1 MDKKLD
7 DFFGDPGS
15 VQAMIATLRD
25 TAAKAV
31 AQEIEAHK
39 KIWKDKSPEE
49 QKLAREQAVVWA
61 TRHTGHRVLC
71 PACESPAIIR
81 GSRQGT
87 VTTLVGEDEV
97 EQKQTMVPSSFECI
111 ACGLKI
117 SGLSKLIAC
126 DLGDAFIATS
136 TLSPAE
142 YFGLHTDEELD
153 EAEARGIASGEP
165 EFEEDFNEYGRG
177 EPAE

>member
-1 MDKKLD
+1 
-7 DFFGDPGS
+7 
-15 VQAMIATLRD
+15 MIATLRD

-31 AQEIEAHK
+31 AKEIEAHK
-39 KIWKDKSPEE
+39 KMWRDKSPEAR
-49 QKLAREQAVVWA
+49 KLAGDQAVVWA
-61 TRHTGHRVLC
+61 TRHLGHRVVC
-71 PACESPAIIR
+71 PACDSPAIIR

-87 VTTLVGEDEV
+87 VTTLIGEDEV
-97 EQKQTMVPSSFECI
+97 EQKQTIVPSSFECI

-126 DLGDAFIATS
+126 GLGDAFIATS

-142 YFGLHTDEELD
+142 YFDLHTDEELD
-153 EAEARGIASGEP
+153 EARGIASGEP
-165 EFEEDFNEYGRG
+165 EWEEDFNEYGRG